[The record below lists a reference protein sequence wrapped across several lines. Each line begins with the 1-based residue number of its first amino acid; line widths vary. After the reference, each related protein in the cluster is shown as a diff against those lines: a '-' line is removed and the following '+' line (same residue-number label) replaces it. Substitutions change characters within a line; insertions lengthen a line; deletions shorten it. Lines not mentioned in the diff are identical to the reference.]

1 MIRLRQIKG
10 ADQGREFEFEQD
22 LIRIGRMPD
31 SDVNFDPEV
40 DLDASGRH
48 AEIRNEDGR
57 YLLIDTGS
65 RNGTWLNGQRIKHA
79 ALARGDEIEFGRG
92 GPKLEIES
100 VNNTPSSR
108 EPTRRMTGRPKARD
122 PRFDP
127 MAMPVTSATRLED
140 LKRGADSRKFRD
152 ARLDASATGSSRRRR
167 RRSRSR
173 LLWLAAALVLASAIG
188 IVVAAAHPVARSAV
202 PPPGCAFASFPQ
214 GTAQHE

>member
-1 MIRLRQIKG
+1 MIRFRQIKG
-10 ADQGREFEFEQD
+10 ADSGREFEFDQD

-79 ALARGDEIEFGRG
+79 ALGSGDEIELGRG
-92 GPKLEIES
+92 GPRLEIES
-100 VNNTPSSR
+100 VRNRANDH
-108 EPTRRMTGRPKARD
+108 EPTERIPAGDKRRD

-127 MAMPVTSATRLED
+127 LAMPVTTATRLED
-140 LKRGADSRKFRD
+140 LVARPDLLPEGLRTSDAPRRGGPK
-152 ARLDASATGSSRRRR
+152 SRRPRR
-167 RRSRSR
+167 TSTA
-173 LLWLAAALVLASAIG
+173 LWVTAGLVLVAAIA
-188 IVVAAAHPVARSAV
+188 IVVGALLR
-202 PPPGCAFASFPQ
+202 
-214 GTAQHE
+214 

>member
-1 MIRLRQIKG
+1 VIRLRQITG
-10 ADQGREFEFEQD
+10 ADNGREFEFEQD

-79 ALARGDEIEFGRG
+79 ALTRGDEIEFGRG
-92 GPKLEIES
+92 GPKIEIAM
-100 VNNTPSSR
+100 VQNRFDSR
-108 EPTRRMTGRPKARD
+108 EPTRRITRRTSERE

-127 MAMPVTSATRLED
+127 LAMPVTTATRLED
-140 LKRGADSRKFRD
+140 LTG
-152 ARLDASATGSSRRRR
+152 ASALRPESFLPPQSGAQSRNQPRRRP
-167 RRSRSR
+167 SSTS
-173 LLWLAAALVLASAIG
+173 LWVAAGVVLLAAVA
-188 IVVAAAHPVARSAV
+188 VVV
-202 PPPGCAFASFPQ
+202 
-214 GTAQHE
+214 GTLLR

>member
-1 MIRLRQIKG
+1 MIRLRQIQG
-10 ADQGREFEFEQD
+10 ADDGREFEFEQD

-79 ALARGDEIEFGRG
+79 ALNKGDEIEFGRG

-100 VNNTPSSR
+100 VRNRFNSR
-108 EPTRRMTGRPKARD
+108 EPTRRMTRGSRQRD

-127 MAMPVTSATRLED
+127 LAMPVTSATRLED
-140 LKRGADSRKFRD
+140 LTGATALRPESFLPSEPD
-152 ARLDASATGSSRRRR
+152 APPSNRRR
-167 RRSRSR
+167 RRSSA
-173 LLWLAAALVLASAIG
+173 LLWAAAGLVL
-188 IVVAAAHPVARSAV
+188 VAAVAIA
-202 PPPGCAFASFPQ
+202 AAATLQ
-214 GTAQHE
+214 

>member
-1 MIRLRQIKG
+1 MIRLRQTQG
-10 ADQGREFEFEQD
+10 ADNGREFEFEQD

-79 ALARGDEIEFGRG
+79 ALAKGDEIEFGRG
-92 GPKLEIES
+92 GPKLEIDM
-100 VNNTPSSR
+100 VRNRYDSR
-108 EPTRRMTGRPKARD
+108 EPTRRITRRQHERE

-127 MAMPVTSATRLED
+127 LAMPVTTATRLED
-140 LKRGADSRKFRD
+140 LTGAQTLNPESFVPQEPRPPEQPRRGP
-152 ARLDASATGSSRRRR
+152 GSVA
-167 RRSRSR
+167 
-173 LLWLAAALVLASAIG
+173 LWVAAALVVLAGVAV
-188 IVVAAAHPVARSAV
+188 VVAALL
-202 PPPGCAFASFPQ
+202 
-214 GTAQHE
+214 E

>member
-10 ADQGREFEFEQD
+10 ADAGREFEFEQD

-48 AEIRNEDGR
+48 AEIRDEDGR

-79 ALARGDEIEFGRG
+79 ALSDGDEIELGRG
-92 GPKLEIES
+92 GPMLEITS
-100 VNNTPSSR
+100 VGTRPSSKRPSAAVSSDAATR
-108 EPTRRMTGRPKARD
+108 E

-127 MAMPVTSATRLED
+127 LAMPITTATRLED
-140 LKRGADSRKFRD
+140 LVARPDLLPDSLRFSETPNAVSRD
-152 ARLDASATGSSRRRR
+152 SRRRR
-167 RRSRSR
+167 RSVALWGAAGVV
-173 LLWLAAALVLASAIG
+173 LLIALAIVLGASL
-188 IVVAAAHPVARSAV
+188 
-202 PPPGCAFASFPQ
+202 Q
-214 GTAQHE
+214 

>member
-10 ADQGREFEFEQD
+10 ADCGREFEFDQE

-79 ALARGDEIEFGRG
+79 ALNFGDEIELGRG
-92 GPKLEIES
+92 GPKLEIAS
-100 VNNTPSSR
+100 VRNRVSSR
-108 EPTRRMTGRPKARD
+108 APTGRISTGAAPRD

-127 MAMPVTSATRLED
+127 LAMPVTTATRLED
-140 LKRGADSRKFRD
+140 LAARPDLLPEGLRGLATPQAAPKHRRWPPS
-152 ARLDASATGSSRRRR
+152 SAV
-167 RRSRSR
+167 
-173 LLWLAAALVLASAIG
+173 LWGVAGVVFLAAIAIIVSASL
-188 IVVAAAHPVARSAV
+188 
-202 PPPGCAFASFPQ
+202 Q
-214 GTAQHE
+214 

>member
-1 MIRLRQIKG
+1 MIRLRQITG
-10 ADQGREFEFEQD
+10 ADNGREFEFEQD

-79 ALARGDEIEFGRG
+79 ALNKGDEIEFGRG
-92 GPKLEIES
+92 GPKIEIEM
-100 VNNTPSSR
+100 VQNRFDSR
-108 EPTRRMTGRPKARD
+108 EPTRRITRRSAERE

-127 MAMPVTSATRLED
+127 LAMPVTTATRLED
-140 LKRGADSRKFRD
+140 LIGSPELLPEGLRPEEPTSTAPRD
-152 ARLDASATGSSRRRR
+152 SRRR
-167 RRSRSR
+167 SSSAA
-173 LLWLAAALVLASAIG
+173 LWMAAGFVLLAAIA
-188 IVVAAAHPVARSAV
+188 IVVGAALR
-202 PPPGCAFASFPQ
+202 
-214 GTAQHE
+214 

>member
-10 ADQGREFEFEQD
+10 ADCGREFEFDQE

-79 ALARGDEIEFGRG
+79 ALNFGDEIELGRG
-92 GPKLEIES
+92 GPKLEIAS
-100 VNNTPSSR
+100 VRNRVSSR
-108 EPTRRMTGRPKARD
+108 APTGRISTGAPSRD

-127 MAMPVTSATRLED
+127 LAMPVTTATRLED
-140 LKRGADSRKFRD
+140 LAARPDLLPEGLRGLATPQAAPKHRRWPPS
-152 ARLDASATGSSRRRR
+152 SAVVWGAAGVVF
-167 RRSRSR
+167 
-173 LLWLAAALVLASAIG
+173 LAAIAIIVSASL
-188 IVVAAAHPVARSAV
+188 
-202 PPPGCAFASFPQ
+202 Q
-214 GTAQHE
+214 

>member
-10 ADQGREFEFEQD
+10 ADSGREFEFDQD
-22 LIRIGRMPD
+22 LVRIGRMPD

-79 ALARGDEIEFGRG
+79 ALGTGDEIEFGRG
-92 GPKLEIES
+92 GPTLKVES
-100 VNNTPSSR
+100 MEVGRSDRSSGVQIDSRAPLR
-108 EPTRRMTGRPKARD
+108 E

-127 MAMPVTSATRLED
+127 LAMPVTTATRLDD
-140 LKRGADSRKFRD
+140 LVVRRALLGESLRASDGRHRTPRNRWPQRSSAILWGA
-152 ARLDASATGSSRRRR
+152 AGVVL
-167 RRSRSR
+167 
-173 LLWLAAALVLASAIG
+173 LAAIALVVGASL
-188 IVVAAAHPVARSAV
+188 R
-202 PPPGCAFASFPQ
+202 
-214 GTAQHE
+214 

>member
-10 ADQGREFEFEQD
+10 ADAGREFEFDQD

-79 ALARGDEIEFGRG
+79 ALHPGDEIELGHG
-92 GPKLEIES
+92 GPKLKIAS
-100 VNNTPSSR
+100 VNDRSSSR
-108 EPTRRMTGRPKARD
+108 EPTVRTGTRASERD

-127 MAMPVTSATRLED
+127 LAMPVTTATRLED
-140 LKRGADSRKFRD
+140 LNARPDLLRESLRAWQAPQDAPSKRG
-152 ARLDASATGSSRRRR
+152 RRRQR
-167 RRSRSR
+167 AVLWGAAGVA
-173 LLWLAAALVLASAIG
+173 LLALIALIVSASL
-188 IVVAAAHPVARSAV
+188 
-202 PPPGCAFASFPQ
+202 Q
-214 GTAQHE
+214 

>member
-1 MIRLRQIKG
+1 MIRLRQITG
-10 ADQGREFEFEQD
+10 ADNGREFEFEQD

-79 ALARGDEIEFGRG
+79 ALSKGDEIEFGKG
-92 GPKLEIES
+92 GPKIEIDLIQ
-100 VNNTPSSR
+100 NRFDSR
-108 EPTRRMTGRPKARD
+108 EPTRRITRRAQERE

-127 MAMPVTSATRLED
+127 LAMPVTTATRLED
-140 LKRGADSRKFRD
+140 LTG
-152 ARLDASATGSSRRRR
+152 ASALRPESFLPPESSAPARKEPRRRR
-167 RRSRSR
+167 TSAW
-173 LLWLAAALVLASAIG
+173 LWVAAGAVLLAAVA
-188 IVVAAAHPVARSAV
+188 IVV
-202 PPPGCAFASFPQ
+202 GNLL
-214 GTAQHE
+214 E

>member
-1 MIRLRQIKG
+1 MIRLRQITG
-10 ADQGREFEFEQD
+10 ADSGREFEFNQE

-79 ALARGDEIEFGRG
+79 ALNSGDEIELGRG
-92 GPKLEIES
+92 GPRLEIES
-100 VNNTPSSR
+100 VRNRPSSR
-108 EPTRRMTGRPKARD
+108 APTGRISTHAPQRD

-127 MAMPVTSATRLED
+127 LAMPVTTATRLEELLARPD
-140 LKRGADSRKFRD
+140 LLPEELRVHAASQESPIRKGRKV
-152 ARLDASATGSSRRRR
+152 SSTA
-167 RRSRSR
+167 
-173 LLWLAAALVLASAIG
+173 LWVAAGLVVLAA
-188 IVVAAAHPVARSAV
+188 VAVAVGATL
-202 PPPGCAFASFPQ
+202 Q
-214 GTAQHE
+214 

>member
-1 MIRLRQIKG
+1 VIRLRQIKG

-79 ALARGDEIEFGRG
+79 ALNNGDEIEFGRG
-92 GPKLEIES
+92 GPKLEIEQ
-100 VNNTPSSR
+100 VRNRYDSR
-108 EPTRRMTGRPKARD
+108 EPTRRITRSSRERE

-127 MAMPVTSATRLED
+127 FAMPVTTATRLDD
-140 LKRGADSRKFRD
+140 LTGAQTLHPESFV
-152 ARLDASATGSSRRRR
+152 SSEATGAASSRRNR
-167 RRSRSR
+167 RRSSTA
-173 LLWLAAALVLASAIG
+173 LWVAAVVVLVAGVA
-188 IVVAAAHPVARSAV
+188 VVAFQLLR
-202 PPPGCAFASFPQ
+202 
-214 GTAQHE
+214 

>member
-10 ADQGREFEFEQD
+10 ADAGREFEFEQD

-79 ALARGDEIEFGRG
+79 ALNDGDEIELGRG
-92 GPKLEIES
+92 GPMLEIAS
-100 VNNTPSSR
+100 VGVRPSSKRPSANAPSDAASR
-108 EPTRRMTGRPKARD
+108 E

-127 MAMPVTSATRLED
+127 LAMPITTATRLED
-140 LKRGADSRKFRD
+140 LVARQDLLPESLRFSEPPESISRD
-152 ARLDASATGSSRRRR
+152 SRRRR
-167 RRSRSR
+167 SSVVLWGAAGVV
-173 LLWLAAALVLASAIG
+173 LLVALAIILRASL
-188 IVVAAAHPVARSAV
+188 
-202 PPPGCAFASFPQ
+202 Q
-214 GTAQHE
+214 

>member
-10 ADQGREFEFEQD
+10 ADCGREFEFDQE

-79 ALARGDEIEFGRG
+79 ALNFGDEIELGRG
-92 GPKLEIES
+92 GPKLEIAS
-100 VNNTPSSR
+100 VRNRVSSR
-108 EPTRRMTGRPKARD
+108 APTGRISTGAPSRD

-127 MAMPVTSATRLED
+127 LAMPVTTATRLED
-140 LKRGADSRKFRD
+140 LAARPDLLPEGLRGLATPQAAPKHRRWPPS
-152 ARLDASATGSSRRRR
+152 SAV
-167 RRSRSR
+167 
-173 LLWLAAALVLASAIG
+173 LWGAAGVIFLAAIAIIVSASL
-188 IVVAAAHPVARSAV
+188 
-202 PPPGCAFASFPQ
+202 Q
-214 GTAQHE
+214 

>member
-1 MIRLRQIKG
+1 MIRLRQTHG
-10 ADQGREFEFEQD
+10 ADPGREFEFEQD

-79 ALARGDEIEFGRG
+79 ALSKGDEIEFGRG
-92 GPKLEIES
+92 GPKLEIEM
-100 VNNTPSSR
+100 VQNRYDSR
-108 EPTRRMTGRPKARD
+108 EPTRRITRRSAERD

-127 MAMPVTSATRLED
+127 LAMPVTTATRLED
-140 LKRGADSRKFRD
+140 LTGAQSLHPESFLPPESGQSE
-152 ARLDASATGSSRRRR
+152 AA
-167 RRSRSR
+167 RRSRPSSK
-173 LLWLAAALVLASAIG
+173 LLWVAVGLLLVAAVASV
-188 IVVAAAHPVARSAV
+188 VVAL
-202 PPPGCAFASFPQ
+202 Q
-214 GTAQHE
+214 

>member
-1 MIRLRQIKG
+1 MIRLRQTKG
-10 ADQGREFEFEQD
+10 ADQGREYEFEQE

-79 ALARGDEIEFGRG
+79 ALSNGDEIEFGRG
-92 GPKLEIES
+92 GPMLEIEE
-100 VNNTPSSR
+100 VQNRYDSR
-108 EPTRRMTGRPKARD
+108 EPTRRITRGSGERD

-127 MAMPVTSATRLED
+127 FAMPVTTATRLDD
-140 LKRGADSRKFRD
+140 LTGAQTLHPDSFVMSDGADE
-152 ARLDASATGSSRRRR
+152 ASSRRGRQ
-167 RRSRSR
+167 RSSTALWIAAGVVMLVGVGVVVSV
-173 LLWLAAALVLASAIG
+173 LL
-188 IVVAAAHPVARSAV
+188 R
-202 PPPGCAFASFPQ
+202 
-214 GTAQHE
+214 

>member
-10 ADQGREFEFEQD
+10 ADSGRELEFNQD

-79 ALARGDEIEFGRG
+79 ALNSGDEVEFGRG
-92 GPKLEIES
+92 GPRLEISS
-100 VNNTPSSR
+100 VRNRPSSR
-108 EPTRRMTGRPKARD
+108 EPTARMYTGAPPRD

-127 MAMPVTSATRLED
+127 LAMPVTTATRLDD
-140 LKRGADSRKFRD
+140 LVAGPGLLPEGFVASDAPPSTPRK
-152 ARLDASATGSSRRRR
+152 RRRQ
-167 RRSRSR
+167 RSSA
-173 LLWLAAALVLASAIG
+173 LLWGAAGVLLVAVIA
-188 IVVAAAHPVARSAV
+188 IVVVALL
-202 PPPGCAFASFPQ
+202 Q
-214 GTAQHE
+214 

>member
-1 MIRLRQIKG
+1 MILLRQIKG
-10 ADQGREFEFEQD
+10 ADSGREFEFNQD

-79 ALARGDEIEFGRG
+79 ALDIGDEIELGRG
-92 GPKLEIES
+92 GPKLEIAS
-100 VNNTPSSR
+100 VRNRPSSR
-108 EPTRRMTGRPKARD
+108 APTGRMSTGAPQRD

-127 MAMPVTSATRLED
+127 LAMPVTTATRLED
-140 LKRGADSRKFRD
+140 LA
-152 ARLDASATGSSRRRR
+152 ARPDLLPEGVQLPGMSQVTPRSRRRKLG
-167 RRSRSR
+167 S
-173 LLWLAAALVLASAIG
+173 AALWGAAGVVLLTAIV
-188 IVVAAAHPVARSAV
+188 IVVASL
-202 PPPGCAFASFPQ
+202 Q
-214 GTAQHE
+214 

>member
-1 MIRLRQIKG
+1 MIRLRQTKG
-10 ADQGREFEFEQD
+10 ADRGREFEFEQD

-79 ALARGDEIEFGRG
+79 ALNRGDEIEFGRG
-92 GPKLEIES
+92 GPRLEIES
-100 VNNTPSSR
+100 VHNRPSSR
-108 EPTRRMTGRPKARD
+108 EPTRRITGRPKGRD

-127 MAMPVTSATRLED
+127 MAMPVTSATRLDD
-140 LKRGADSRKFRD
+140 LKANGGPGALLESTLGSK
-152 ARLDASATGSSRRRR
+152 TG
-167 RRSRSR
+167 RRSRQSNR
-173 LLWLAAALVLASAIG
+173 LLWVAAALVCAAALG
-188 IVVAAAHPVARSAV
+188 IVVAALL
-202 PPPGCAFASFPQ
+202 
-214 GTAQHE
+214 T

>member
-79 ALARGDEIEFGRG
+79 ALSRGDEIEFGRG

-100 VNNTPSSR
+100 VKNSPSSR

-127 MAMPVTSATRLED
+127 MAMPVTSATRLDEPKAGGD
-140 LKRGADSRKFRD
+140 GHRL
-152 ARLDASATGSSRRRR
+152 LDAPANPAGSSRRRG
-167 RRSRSR
+167 RRSSNR
-173 LLWLAAALVLASAIG
+173 LLWIAAALVLASALG
-188 IVVAAAHPVARSAV
+188 IVAASVIP
-202 PPPGCAFASFPQ
+202 
-214 GTAQHE
+214 